1 MTCVVLVLSTK
12 PGSFQ
17 RSRDLLTTVQR
28 KFSTNRKNSGE
39 RNMDDIELPMFDFNT
54 ITMATDNFSEANK
67 LGQGGFG
74 IVYKVSCFYG
84 CNHNRS

>member
-1 MTCVVLVLSTK
+1 MMKCVVLVLSTK

-74 IVYKVSCFYG
+74 IVYRVGLFL
-84 CNHNRS
+84 

>member
-1 MTCVVLVLSTK
+1 MILATK

-17 RSRDLLTTVQR
+17 RSRELLTSDGL
-28 KFSTNRKNSGE
+28 FSSNRENSEE

-54 ITMATDNFSEANK
+54 LTMATNNFSEANK

-74 IVYKVSCFYG
+74 IVYRVGLFFFL
-84 CNHNRS
+84 

>member
-74 IVYKVSCFYG
+74 IVYRVGLFL
-84 CNHNRS
+84 

>member
-1 MTCVVLVLSTK
+1 MMTCVVLVLSTK

-74 IVYKVSCFYG
+74 IVYRVGLFL
-84 CNHNRS
+84 